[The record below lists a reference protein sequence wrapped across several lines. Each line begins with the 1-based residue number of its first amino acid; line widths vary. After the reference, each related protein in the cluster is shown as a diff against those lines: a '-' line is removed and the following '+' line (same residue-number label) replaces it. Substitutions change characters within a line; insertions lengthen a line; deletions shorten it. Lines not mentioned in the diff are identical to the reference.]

1 MKPADAGIRGSYV
14 DRMNTINAR
23 WRWALEPAIGI
34 VFGVFWLVREAPGVS
49 FAAGA
54 RGYAIVW
61 IALITGLSLAI
72 SVSRVRWEATV
83 ALLIGVLVGQFVF
96 PAARLVDSTWL
107 VYLAF
112 PIASSFVARYVSERW
127 RRAVAYSLA
136 VCMIAVGVLMC
147 VPGVAV
153 IDAFTPEQIGPAAGV
168 FALLSGAT
176 VAAWIV
182 GRRFRQAGP
191 EATEIDDEIRASRL
205 RHLLDRDRET
215 VASLSNR
222 EREIFMLAARGL
234 SNAEIARQ
242 SFISEATVKSHIG
255 RILSKLGLVSR
266 VQIVAMAHEN
276 NLFRQP
282 DESERAEA

>member
-1 MKPADAGIRGSYV
+1 
-14 DRMNTINAR
+14 MNTMHAR

-34 VFGVFWLVREAPGVS
+34 AFGVFWLVREAPGIS

-61 IALITGLSLAI
+61 IALISGLSLAI

-83 ALLIGVLVGQFVF
+83 ALLFGVLVGQFVF

-112 PIASSFVARYVSERW
+112 PIASFLVARYVSERW
-127 RRAVAYSLA
+127 QRAVAFSLA
-136 VCMIAVGVLMC
+136 LCMFAVGALMC

-153 IDAFTPEQIGPAAGV
+153 IDAVVPEQIGRAAGV
-168 FALLSGAT
+168 FALLAGAT

-182 GRRFRQAGP
+182 GRHFRQAGP

-205 RHLLDRDRET
+205 SHLLGRDRET

-234 SNAEIARQ
+234 SNAEIARE

-255 RILSKLGLVSR
+255 HILSKLGLVSR

-276 NLFRQP
+276 NLFRHP